1 MNNTFIGDPLYSKS
15 KVCDYFSL
23 EDTTTLDKWIARGT
37 FPKADLYLG
46 RSPRW
51 KLSTLVNFSNAKQQE
66 HAEQQLCG

>member
-1 MNNTFIGDPLYSKS
+1 MNNIVIADPLYTKAR
-15 KVCDYFSL
+15 VCEYIGVD
-23 EDTTTLDKWIARGT
+23 DTTLDKWIARST

-51 KLSTLVNFSNAKQQE
+51 KLSTLVNFSNTKQQE